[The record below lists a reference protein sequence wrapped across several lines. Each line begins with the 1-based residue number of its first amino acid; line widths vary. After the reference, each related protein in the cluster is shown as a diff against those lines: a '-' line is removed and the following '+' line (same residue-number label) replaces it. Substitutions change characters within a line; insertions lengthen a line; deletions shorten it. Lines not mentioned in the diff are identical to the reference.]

1 MGPVLYF
8 RIPPKHNAVVPKDM
22 GKIKDYPTTLLLA
35 THDLRLWLLGDA
47 EHEQQFLGCRVSR
60 FFCQNQEL
68 LVHFNGQQRFQNPR
82 IGNTGFD
89 SLAAE

>member
-35 THDLRLWLLGDA
+35 THDLRLWLLRDA
-47 EHEQQFLGCRVSR
+47 EHEQQFLGFRVPY
-60 FFCQNQEL
+60 FIAKIKNLF
-68 LVHFNGQQRFQNPR
+68 V
-82 IGNTGFD
+82 
-89 SLAAE
+89 

>member
-35 THDLRLWLLGDA
+35 THDLRLWLLRDA
-47 EHEQQFLGCRVSR
+47 EHEQQFLGCRVSY
-60 FFCQNQEL
+60 FFAKIKNCLFVLMDSRSFTPL
-68 LVHFNGQQRFQNPR
+68 LGATFG
-82 IGNTGFD
+82 
-89 SLAAE
+89 L

>member
-35 THDLRLWLLGDA
+35 THDLRLWLLRDA
-47 EHEQQFLGCRVSR
+47 AHEQQFLGYRVSYIIAKIKNCL
-60 FFCQNQEL
+60 FVLMDSKSFTPL
-68 LVHFNGQQRFQNPR
+68 LGATIFG
-82 IGNTGFD
+82 
-89 SLAAE
+89 L